1 MGLRAPQ
8 KENYDIIAQF
18 LCIIRGTI
26 IVPIVGLYQ
35 TTMTAEATLVLV
47 RTIGLTG
54 RREALP
60 EPVYILYLYYT
71 IYRVFDCYCK

>member
-1 MGLRAPQ
+1 M
-8 KENYDIIAQF
+8 
-18 LCIIRGTI
+18 
-26 IVPIVGLYQ
+26 YQ

-54 RREALP
+54 HREALP

-71 IYRVFDCYCK
+71 IYHVFDCYCK